1 MNGAASNQ
9 TDMATNHIATVAEY
23 ENNIEHL
30 KTNIQYGGLL
40 QLNRYNLL
48 NMMSIIIEHKD
59 VSAVHRRMYDE
70 FLNFLEIYDAQY
82 TDKHRDLIQY
92 ILDGMTDEARNR
104 LPIDNNGNPILL
116 VRPTLERSYSQMAYV
131 LHNIDEDPLYRLVMS
146 IKDTMK
152 NINDYENQYLHN
164 EVNDAI
170 LT

>member
-1 MNGAASNQ
+1 MNSSASNQ
-9 TDMATNHIATVAEY
+9 SDMATNHIASVAEY

-48 NMMSIIIEHKD
+48 NMISIIIEHKD
-59 VSAVHRRMYDE
+59 VSANHRRMYDE
-70 FLNFLEIYDAQY
+70 FLNFLEIHEAQY
-82 TDKHRDLIQY
+82 RDKYRDLTKY
-92 ILDGMTDEARNR
+92 ILDGMTDEARNQ

-116 VRPTLERSYSQMAYV
+116 VRPTLERSYSHMAHV
-131 LHNIDEDPLYRLVMS
+131 LHNIDEDPLYGLVMS

-164 EVNDAI
+164 EVNAI
-170 LT
+170 NT

>member
-1 MNGAASNQ
+1 MNCWASKQ
-9 TDMATNHIATVAEY
+9 KDMATNHIATVAEY

-40 QLNRYNLL
+40 QLNQHNIL

-82 TDKHRDLIQY
+82 TDKYRDLIQY
-92 ILDGMTDEARNR
+92 ILHDMTDEVRNR

-116 VRPTLERSYSQMAYV
+116 VRPMLERSYSHMSHL

-146 IKDTMK
+146 IKHTMK
-152 NINDYENQYLHN
+152 NINDYENQYLRN
-164 EVNDAI
+164 QVNAI
-170 LT
+170 NS

>member
-1 MNGAASNQ
+1 MNGWASNQ

-40 QLNRYNLL
+40 QLNQHNVL

-92 ILDGMTDEARNR
+92 ILHTMTDEVRNR

-116 VRPTLERSYSQMAYV
+116 VRPMLERSSSHMSHV

-152 NINDYENQYLHN
+152 NINDYETQYLRN
-164 EVNDAI
+164 QVNVI
-170 LT
+170 NT